1 MKAKPTSGGV
11 DKDTWYISY
20 KTPSGINTQVLGNK
34 RNYPRATTKEQ
45 KMYEGKPSSIKYNA
59 TGASNAKQ
67 YAKYLQKNN
76 LGSPTAAAE
85 RAKKAQLKKAGSE
98 GPKKQVAKKVVAK
111 KTVTPRPKKK

>member
-34 RNYPRATTKEQ
+34 RDYPRATTKEQ
-45 KMYEGKPSSIKYNA
+45 KMYEGKPSSIKFNA
-59 TGASNAKQ
+59 TGAMNAKQ

-85 RAKKAQLKKAGSE
+85 RAKNAQIKKAGSE
-98 GPKKQVAKKVVAK
+98 GPKRQVAKKSAVK
-111 KTVTPRPKKK
+111 KAASKKK